1 MKLIATQNFSWAH
14 RGVEV
19 EHFEKGAVIETEDAD
34 LIKVA
39 TDEGWAKKAG
49 KSDSKTGDAE

>member
-1 MKLIATQNFSWAH
+1 MKLIATQDFSWAH

-19 EHFEKGAVIETEDAD
+19 EEFKKGAVIETEDED

-39 TDEGWAKKAG
+39 IDEGWAKKSG
-49 KSDSKTGDAE
+49 KAETKTDPAA

>member
-1 MKLIATQNFSWAH
+1 MKLTAIKDFSWAH
-14 RGVEV
+14 RGVEI
-19 EHFEKGAVIETEDAD
+19 EQFEKGAVIDTEDAD

-49 KSDSKTGDAE
+49 KADASTPAE

>member
-1 MKLIATQNFSWAH
+1 MKLTATQDFSWAH

-19 EHFEKGAVIETEDAD
+19 EEFKKGAVIETEDED

-39 TDEGWAKKAG
+39 TDEGWAKKSG
-49 KSDSKTGDAE
+49 KADKADSTE

>member
-19 EHFEKGAVIETEDAD
+19 EQFEKGAVIETEDAD

-49 KSDSKTGDAE
+49 KTDAKADGAE